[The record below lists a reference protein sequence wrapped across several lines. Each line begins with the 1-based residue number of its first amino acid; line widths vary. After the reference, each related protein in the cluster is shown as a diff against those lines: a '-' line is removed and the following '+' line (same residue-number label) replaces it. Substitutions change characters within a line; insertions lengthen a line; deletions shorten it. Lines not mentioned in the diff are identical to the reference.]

1 MGAFRSRL
9 EATKPRDERGRRWI
23 FVAYDQLTSE
33 FGPLARTPPRELGI
47 VLVEAPL
54 KAERRPYHKQ
64 KLALVL
70 ANLRHFAIEQ
80 AARGVAVRHI
90 VAKGTYGDA
99 LVDVARE
106 VGPLETMVPAE
117 RELRVDLAEA
127 VERGAVRYVFHEGWL
142 TTRDD
147 FLASHDGPP
156 WRMDAFYRRVRA
168 RTGILMKRGKPEG
181 GKYSFDPENR
191 KRWPGKPRPPS
202 PPTFR
207 PDDVTREVGDLVE
220 AKFGHHPGTLR
231 LETLPATARDAE
243 RYWQWAKK
251 ACLPAFGP
259 YEDAMSARSRRL
271 FHSGISALLNL
282 SRLPAAR
289 IVADAVESD
298 APLASR
304 EGFVRQILGWREFV
318 HHVHVETD
326 GFRALPGVT
335 TAKRPGDGG
344 HARWAG
350 KKWPTSRKA
359 RAVFDGGADPRALA
373 EDVAPVPPAFWGE
386 PSGFAC
392 VDHVVE
398 AVWDEAYSHHIT
410 RLMVI
415 SNLAT
420 LLDVSPREL
429 TDWFWVAYADAYDWV
444 VEPNVLAMGTFGTGD
459 VMTTKPY
466 VSGAAYIDKMSDFC
480 ERCAFDPHRNC
491 PFTRLYWA
499 FLERHRDVLEGNPR
513 MRLPIASVVRRSRD
527 DKRRDARTFEQVREK
542 LSRGERSTPDEPTS
556 FRRPRP
562 LAR

>member
-1 MGAFRSRL
+1 M
-9 EATKPRDERGRRWI
+9 
-23 FVAYDQLTSE
+23 
-33 FGPLARTPPRELGI
+33 
-47 VLVEAPL
+47 LVEAPL

-70 ANLRHFAIEQ
+70 ANLRHFALEQ
-80 AARGVAVRHI
+80 AARGVAVRHV

-106 VGPLETMVPAE
+106 LGPLAAMVPAE
-117 RELRVDLAEA
+117 RELRVDLANA
-127 VERGAVRYVFHEGWL
+127 VERDVVRYVPHEGWL
-142 TTRDD
+142 TTRED

-191 KRWPGKPRPPS
+191 KRWPGKPRPPT
-202 PPTFR
+202 PPTFS

-220 AKFGHHPGTLR
+220 AKFGHHPGRLR
-231 LETLPATARDAE
+231 LETLPATANDAE
-243 RYWQWAKK
+243 RHWQWAKK
-251 ACLPAFGP
+251 ACLPEFGP
-259 YEDAMSARSRRL
+259 YEDAMSTRSRRL
-271 FHSGISALLNL
+271 FHSGISPLLNL
-282 SRLPAAR
+282 SRLHAAR
-289 IVADAVESD
+289 IIAEAVESD

-326 GFRALPGVT
+326 GFRTLPGVAT
-335 TAKRPGDGG
+335 TRRPGDGG
-344 HARWAG
+344 YALWAG
-350 KKWPTSRKA
+350 KKWPAS
-359 RAVFDGGADPRALA
+359 RAVKVLFDGGADPHLLTALG
-373 EDVAPVPPAFWGE
+373 EDMAPVPPAFWGE

-392 VDHVVE
+392 VDHVAS

-444 VEPNVLAMGTFGTGD
+444 VEPNVLAMGTFGAGD

-480 ERCAFDPHRNC
+480 ERCTFDPHRNC

-499 FLERHRDVLEGNPR
+499 FLERHRGVLEGNPR
-513 MRLPIASVVRRSRD
+513 LRLPIASVARRSAD
-527 DKRRDARTFEQVREK
+527 DKRRDARTFEQVRDK
-542 LSRGERSTPDEPTS
+542 LVRGQLITPEALDEEL
-556 FRRPRP
+556 RP
-562 LAR
+562 LATRTHRTVARPAIRRKR